1 MPKPKTVNVIPF
13 AEIERAFDLAPLR
26 LGLSVY
32 PAVSKREGGG
42 YAIRVHTG
50 TRGSTD
56 SYDYFYT
63 YPDGTIS
70 AAPRGY
76 AKDYRLGRIAVDELD
91 AAVARYAQ
99 AVA

>member
-1 MPKPKTVNVIPF
+1 MPEKKPVNVIPF
-13 AEIERAFDLAPLR
+13 AEIERDFELTPLR

-42 YAIRVHTG
+42 YSIRVHKG
-50 TRGSTD
+50 ARGNTD
-56 SYDYFYT
+56 SYEYFYT

-76 AKDYRLGRIAVDELD
+76 AKDYRPGRIAVEELD
-91 AAVARYAQ
+91 AAVERYSA